1 MKKYIINSTS
11 VLLFTVLIISCKKTE
26 IAQPDDFAVNT
37 IKTTYRVG
45 DTTVFNFTGKADQI
59 VFFSGEA
66 GKAYANA
73 SRIVEA
79 GSPKLVFQTNM
90 TQGNLPS
97 NDSLRL
103 YVSTNLKGYDSAN
116 VVNATWTDI
125 TTRNTKWPTT
135 LSTNFIISDSIGLT
149 DFNTAD
155 SINIAFRATGKKY
168 ATAAQRKWQ
177 MQNLTLTNFLNDGS
191 ATPLFSTFTNTGF
204 VQANIK
210 NNPLPNLLVA
220 NTNFQAWNVGE
231 NGINANNTTTV
242 VFGKACNSNGVAI
255 QTAYPLSFDPSSAV
269 NIDENDDWLITS
281 AINLKRVKPDVGAVI
296 KNALAL
302 TLVNYNYKF
311 TKAGIYNI
319 TFVAQNNNLDIQKQ
333 VIRQMQITVT
343 P

>member
-1 MKKYIINSTS
+1 MKKYIGFLTGLTVIM
-11 VLLFTVLIISCKKTE
+11 VLIISCKKTD
-26 IAQPDDFAVNT
+26 IVQPDDFTVNT
-37 IKTTYRVG
+37 IKTTYKVG
-45 DTTVFNFTGKADQI
+45 DTTVFNFTGRADQI
-59 VFFSGEA
+59 LFFSGEA
-66 GKAYANA
+66 GKDYANI
-73 SRIVEA
+73 SRVVEA
-79 GSPKLVFQTNM
+79 GNPKLVFQTNM
-90 TQGNLPS
+90 TQGVLPN

-103 YVSTNLKGYDSAN
+103 YISTNLKGYDSAN

-135 LSTNFIISDSIGLT
+135 LSSNFVISDSIGLT

-155 SINIAFRATGKKY
+155 SVNIAFRATGKKY

-191 ATPLFSTFTNTGF
+191 NTALFSTFANTGF

-210 NNPLPNLLVA
+210 NNPLPNFTVA

-231 NGINANNTTTV
+231 NGVNANNTTTV
-242 VFGKACNSNGVAI
+242 ILSKACNSNGVTI

-281 AINLKRVKPDVGAVI
+281 AINLKRVKPDVGTVI

-302 TLVNYNYKF
+302 SLTNYNYKF
-311 TKAGIYNI
+311 TKAGTYNI
-319 TFVAQNNNLDIQKQ
+319 TFIAQNNNLDIQKQ